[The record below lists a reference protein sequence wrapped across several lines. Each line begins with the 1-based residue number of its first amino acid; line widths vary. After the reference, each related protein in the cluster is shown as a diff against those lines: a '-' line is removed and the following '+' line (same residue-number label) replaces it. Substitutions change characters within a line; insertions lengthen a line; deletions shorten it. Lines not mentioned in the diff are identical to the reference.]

1 MTLVIDPER
10 VAKFVERVPKLLEV
24 AQTLNDAK
32 IPWLIGGSGC
42 LFVFGNERVPEDV
55 DIFVRN
61 EDHDKVDALFG
72 IESFTYTSPLEN
84 VRNSNPFGDHALQC
98 TSHLK
103 ITKGD
108 RVVNF
113 EITSV
118 MITKSWR
125 AEHNGVALFF
135 MPPEDPLLIKALLNR
150 GPEVGKHDR
159 EDIAKFLQIRPNI
172 DRVYLENRT
181 RTLGL
186 KEEETQFFK
195 GFTTGIPD

>member
-1 MTLVIDPER
+1 MIKLER
-10 VAKFVERVPKLLEV
+10 VVDFVQRVPKLLEV

-32 IPWLIGGSGC
+32 IPWVIGGSGC

-61 EDHDKVDALFG
+61 VDHDRVDGLFG

-103 ITKGD
+103 IDKGD

-113 EITSV
+113 EVTGA
-118 MITKSWR
+118 MISQSWR
-125 AEHNGVALFF
+125 AECDGVSLFF
-135 MPPEDPLLIKALLNR
+135 MPPEDPLLIKALLDR

-159 EDIAKFLQIRPNI
+159 EDIAKFLKVWPTI
-172 DRVYLENRT
+172 DYVYLNNRAQS
-181 RTLGL
+181 LGVADL
-186 KEEETQFFK
+186 INFV
-195 GFTTGIPD
+195 

>member
-1 MTLVIDPER
+1 MNINQNRVISFTEH
-10 VAKFVERVPKLLEV
+10 VPKLLEV
-24 AQTLNDAK
+24 AQKLNNAK
-32 IPWLIGGSGC
+32 IPWVIGGSGC

-61 EDHDKVDALFG
+61 ADHGRVDELFG

-103 ITKGD
+103 IDKGD

-113 EITSV
+113 EVTGAMLSQ
-118 MITKSWR
+118 SWR
-125 AEHNGVALFF
+125 AECDGVSLFF

-159 EDIAKFLQIRPNI
+159 ADIERFLEINPDI
-172 DRVYLENRT
+172 DRVYLNNRAEG
-181 RTLGL
+181 LGL
-186 KEEETQFFK
+186 SDEEKYMF
-195 GFTTGIPD
+195 GIII

>member
-61 EDHDKVDALFG
+61 ADHDRVDELFE

-98 TSHLK
+98 TSHLR
-103 ITKGD
+103 ISKGD

-113 EITSV
+113 EVTGAMLSQA
-118 MITKSWR
+118 WR

-159 EDIAKFLQIRPNI
+159 ADIERFLEINPDI
-172 DRVYLENRT
+172 DKNYVRNRAAS
-181 RTLGL
+181 LSVADL
-186 KEEETQFFK
+186 IDF
-195 GFTTGIPD
+195 I